1 MAPFNNGIWA
11 QPTAEDQQKF
21 AAQISTKVVNE
32 LVPTQEMVQ
41 AITEKMEGPPVL
53 PRVDL
58 TPAIERVRGAVDIV
72 IPIYGSL
79 HVVKPC
85 IESVLKHTNWPFHLI
100 LVDDASP
107 DEAVRDYL
115 KALEGPKYDRPKMEI
130 SILFNQVNRGFPA
143 TVNRGVAHGDGEYI
157 CILNSDTLVTPGW
170 LTRQLVALEADPKN
184 VITNPC
190 TNNTA
195 LIQVPM
201 YNGKSYRDMAVALS
215 QSPNTPTHNEIM
227 PTGFCFTMRRKLWDE
242 VGPFDEAFGS
252 GYGEETSF
260 WMNALKQTDE
270 KGILLNN
277 RAVIADDAF
286 VFHERGSSFAQLG
299 EDKHMGMR
307 RIGNERFHKLHPD
320 FKEWSKGFVADD
332 AINHVRR
339 GLDRSIFPTDYKGNV
354 CWVVKSAASCGGMNF
369 IADIVNE
376 LIERGYNAQ
385 VCVIPDQYDPE
396 MEGRLPVTSHLRTS
410 PHLFKSR
417 EEFVQTFT
425 SRVFTTGLVFAAVSE
440 LSQAVRLLADQ
451 NKGLKGANHVQS
463 YDVDLARLLGREDL
477 VPAILEAYKAL
488 PNVCSSGWIARE
500 LKAQGAAVTGVIL
513 PGVNPDLF
521 HPRRVS
527 KDERKTIAVLM
538 NTDYG
543 VIKGNDWAAQFLKEL
558 EPTKHANVRVIAIG
572 PTALD
577 IRGVTCLGT
586 LPQSKMAE
594 ILGSQVDVLV
604 DPAVIHSYGLP
615 VLEALYSGAA
625 AVCRPNKGVDEY
637 KEVWNDRV
645 AVTDDPRQAARD
657 ALHFLTGAHVP
668 AALPGI
674 TTNRTQAI
682 NDFIEH
688 IFPGNKQA
696 TFKIEMVTPHMRK
709 HGGPTTLVTA
719 AKQLKRLGH
728 DVAVSMIYTDWN
740 PEVLKTA
747 RPLPVRTN
755 WKLVQDDLNVV
766 IINSDNPF
774 AEEIMKARPGAKFVM
789 YKLSHNPRFQKTEND
804 NLNLPWDHIMTST
817 NWLRE
822 ACITP
827 MAGWTHQAWPEDKVS
842 VVGWYHYGHS
852 MFAMNPANRTYG
864 SAMAGFK
871 LGTLIHD
878 HPLKGTFDAMA
889 GINGLKRKYNQFFHA
904 AGFGEIKANV
914 PDWMQYFR
922 SADRKTLA
930 DAFQQ
935 LDVWLGASHSEGLG
949 RLALEAMSA
958 GVAVV
963 TTDTGAEFLRHE
975 ENCLLYPVG
984 NPQKGA
990 ETVDRLVNDQA
1001 LFTKIVVNGFRTA
1014 ENAANSDNFQH
1025 NLNVVLRRVMQ

>member
-1 MAPFNNGIWA
+1 MAFQNGVWT
-11 QPTAEDQQKF
+11 QPTTEEQQQF
-21 AAQISTKVVNE
+21 AAQISTKIVNE

-41 AITEKMEGPPVL
+41 AIAEKMEGPTVT

-58 TPAIERVRGAVDIV
+58 TSAIENIRGAADIV

-100 LVDDASP
+100 LVDDCSP

-115 KALEGPKYDRPKMEI
+115 QGLVVPANFKPGTQI
-130 SILFNQVNRGFPA
+130 SVLLNQKNRGFPA
-143 TVNRGVAHGDGEYI
+143 TVNRGVAFGDNKYV
-157 CILNSDTLVTPGW
+157 CILNSDTLATPGW

-184 VITNPC
+184 VICNPC

-195 LIQVPM
+195 LINVPM
-201 YNGKSYRDMAVALS
+201 YNGKNYLDMAAALA

-227 PTGFCFTMRRKLWDE
+227 PTGFCFTLRRKLWDE

-270 KGILLNN
+270 KGVLLNN
-277 RAVIADDAF
+277 RAVIADDAY
-286 VFHERGSSFAQLG
+286 VFHERGTSFSQLG

-307 RIGNERFHKLHPD
+307 RMGNERFHKLHPD
-320 FKEWSKGFVADD
+320 FKEWSKGFVAED
-332 AINHVRR
+332 AINHVRN

-354 CWVVKSAASCGGMNF
+354 AWVVKSAAACGGMNF

-385 VCVIPDQYDPE
+385 VCVVPEQYVPE
-396 MEGRLPVTSHLRTS
+396 MDGRLPVTNHLRTS

-417 EEFVQTFT
+417 EDFVQNFAERCFT
-425 SRVFTTGLVFAAVSE
+425 NGIVFAAVSE
-440 LSQAVRLLADQ
+440 LTQAVNLLVRQ
-451 NKGLKGANHVQS
+451 HKGLKGYNHVQS
-463 YDVDLARLLGREDL
+463 YDVDLARLLGRDDL
-477 VPAILEAYKAL
+477 VQPILEAYKAL
-488 PNVCSSGWIARE
+488 PNVCSSGWIAKE
-500 LKAQGAAVTGVIL
+500 LKKQGAAVTGVIL
-513 PGVNPDLF
+513 PGVNPELF
-521 HPRRVS
+521 HPRRIP
-527 KDERKTIAVLM
+527 KDERQTIAVLM
-538 NTDYG
+538 SNEMA
-543 VIKGNDWAAQFLKEL
+543 VIKGNDWATQFLKEL
-558 EPTKHANVRVIAIG
+558 EPAKHPNIRVLAIG
-572 PTALD
+572 PTSLD
-577 IRGVTCLGT
+577 IRGVTCLGA

-604 DPAVIHSYGLP
+604 DPAAIHSYGLP

-625 AVCRPNKGVDEY
+625 AVCRPNKGVNEY

-645 AVTDDPRQAARD
+645 AVTNDPHVAARE
-657 ALHFLTGAHVP
+657 ALHFLTEAHLPVT
-668 AALPGI
+668 LPGI
-674 TTNRTQAI
+674 TTNRAQAI

-688 IFPGNKQA
+688 VFPGNKQA
-696 TFKIEMVTPHMRK
+696 IYKIEMVTPHMRK

-719 AKQLKRLGH
+719 AKQLKRVGH
-728 DVAVSMIYTDWN
+728 DVALTMNYTDWN

-774 AEEIMKARPGAKFVM
+774 APEIMKTRPGAKFVM
-789 YKLSHNPRFQKTEND
+789 YKLSHNPRFQKTEDD
-804 NLNLPWDHIMTST
+804 NLKLPWDHIMTST
-817 NWLRE
+817 NWLRNV
-822 ACITP
+822 CLQP
-827 MAGWTHQAWPEDKVS
+827 MAGWTHPAWPEDKVS

-889 GINGLKRKYNQFFHA
+889 AINGLKRKYNQFFHA

-914 PDWMQYFR
+914 PEWMQYFR

-935 LDVWLGASHSEGLG
+935 IDVWLGASHSEGLG

-958 GVAVV
+958 GAAVV

-984 NPQKGA
+984 NPQRGA
-990 ETVDRLVNDQA
+990 EMVDRLVNDQE
-1001 LFTKIVVNGFRTA
+1001 LFTKLVVNGFRTA
-1014 ENAANSDNFQH
+1014 EGAANPDNFQH
-1025 NLNVVLRRVMQ
+1025 NLNVVMRRVMQ